1 MTQDPLIRLKHQLGD
16 SNPQDDVDA
25 IQAMTKEEALAY
37 TEAEGTNTTE
47 EILKYY
53 DEVKNG

>member
-1 MTQDPLIRLKHQLGD
+1 MTHDPLKILKHQLGD
-16 SNPQDDVDA
+16 ENPQDDFA
-25 IQAMTKEEALAY
+25 TIEAMTKEEALAY